1 MTSKH
6 SVISPQLFALGPSG
20 LTLVEILVAMSV
32 AGIFCMALYGFYS
45 LHTGVLKAQEV
56 RINIQESSRLALDFI
71 VRELRFAGARPVR
84 DGPCDGFERLLV
96 AEEQTVTMQYD
107 FRGNTSGA
115 PPDGCPD
122 DPSELITYTYESAG
136 QVIKRATGGGAPQPF
151 ISDVPPEGFLLQYF
165 DRDGNEISP
174 PLDGLER
181 AAVHSI
187 VVTVQT
193 NRPHPHPRVTEPI
206 TSELSSLVFLPN
218 PPR

>member
-1 MTSKH
+1 
-6 SVISPQLFALGPSG
+6 
-20 LTLVEILVAMSV
+20 
-32 AGIFCMALYGFYS
+32 MALYGFYS
-45 LHTGVLKAQEV
+45 LHTGVLKAEEV

-71 VRELRFAGARPVR
+71 VRELRFAGARPVC

-107 FRGNTSGA
+107 FRGNTSGT